1 VGIQKKESE
10 EMSKDKDIEQAERI
24 RNQEEERKRKIK
36 VTLMKLFHQTKVGCA
51 KDLCFN
57 KYCFKNP
64 FGKYYLSVNQIF
76 QSAKF

>member
-1 VGIQKKESE
+1 
-10 EMSKDKDIEQAERI
+10 MSKDKDIEQAERI